1 MPSPA
6 LSREQAPGR
15 LGNDPPLAVIDIGS
29 NSVRLVV
36 YERLTRSPTPLFN
49 EKVLCGLATV
59 VAAEGRITK
68 AAAERVFAALRRFRA
83 LCDEMEVGELFVLAT
98 AAARNARNGAEFIA
112 ETGAICG
119 CEVHLLSG
127 REEAEMSALGVVS
140 GIHDPRGVVGDL
152 GGGSLELVEVAGER
166 IGMGVSLPLGGL
178 VLQSAAHD
186 SVKAATALVRSTLTK
201 APPLK
206 RLAGQTFYAVGGTWR
221 ALARLHM
228 AETKY
233 PLRVMHGYTLSADE
247 ARAFAAKIAALS
259 TPELANLSGVSSG
272 RRPLLA
278 YGAVVLE
285 QIMRI
290 GKPRQV
296 MLSALGVREGHL
308 FQMLDRDARRADPLV
323 SAAEEL
329 GFLRA
334 RSPRHDY
341 ELVTWTDRLFDS
353 LALNESD
360 AERRLRH
367 AACHLADIGW
377 RAHPDYRGEQS
388 FDLIANAAFI
398 GVDHPG
404 RAYLALAIYFRH
416 EGSREGLIPP
426 GLRDIAGERLV
437 ALARILGA
445 SFRVAYLL
453 SGGISGVLPRIALVA
468 RSRAVVLGFPR
479 DLDALAS
486 ERVAGRLKQLGKLV
500 DRDAV
505 VDIAGVMS
513 KAS

>member
-1 MPSPA
+1 MPRSA
-6 LSREQAPGR
+6 RSRELAPGR
-15 LGNDPPLAVIDIGS
+15 LGNDPPLAIIDIGS

-59 VAAEGRITK
+59 VAAEGRITD
-68 AAAERVFAALRRFRA
+68 AAAERVFAALRRFRT
-83 LCDEMEVGELFVLAT
+83 LCDEMGVADVFVLAT
-98 AAARNARNGAEFIA
+98 AAARNAKNSVEFVAEA
-112 ETGAICG
+112 EAICG

-127 REEAEMSALGVVS
+127 QDEAEMSALGVIS
-140 GIHDPRGVVGDL
+140 GIHDPHGVVGDL

-166 IGMGVSLPLGGL
+166 IGTGVTLPLGGL
-178 VLQSAAHD
+178 VLQSAARD
-186 SVKAATALVRSTLTK
+186 SVKAATALVRSTLGK
-201 APPLK
+201 ARPLK
-206 RLAGQTFYAVGGTWR
+206 QLAGQTFYAVGGTWR

-228 AETKY
+228 EESGY
-233 PLRVMHGYTLSADE
+233 PLRVMHGYTLSAE
-247 ARAFAAKIAALS
+247 AAAAFAAKIGALS
-259 TPELANLSGVSSG
+259 QRELSDLSGVATG

-285 QIMRI
+285 HIVRI
-290 GKPRQV
+290 GKPREV
-296 MLSALGVREGHL
+296 KLSALGVREGHL
-308 FQMLDRDARRADPLV
+308 FQMLDRETRRIDPLV
-323 SAAEEL
+323 SAAEEF

-334 RSPRHDY
+334 RSPRHDH
-341 ELVTWTDRLFDS
+341 ELVAWTDRLFDS
-353 LALNESD
+353 LGFNEAD

-398 GVDHPG
+398 GIDHPG

-416 EGSREGLIPP
+416 EGAREGLIPP
-426 GLRDIAGERLV
+426 GLREIAGERLV

-445 SFRVAYLL
+445 TFRVAYLL
-453 SGGISGVLPRIALVA
+453 SGGISGTLPRITLT
-468 RSRAVVLGFPR
+468 SRGRQVVLGFPR
-479 DLDALAS
+479 ELDALAS

-500 DRDAV
+500 DRDPAV
-505 VDIAGVMS
+505 DVAGVMS